1 MLVQN
6 DFLELALARPG
17 SEIHKNRIRRLIGSR
32 IADPAKGKHH
42 KHHIAPASWHPEHA
56 KNKKN
61 LVRLTHREHFVIHK
75 MLHRAFPED
84 VSMSRAFHLMSTF
97 GVGSC
102 KGTRRFA
109 SSKQYSESRK
119 WVSAEMSANNP
130 MKRVEVKAKKSAWE
144 KANYDNKPDDAG
156 NNYKKNN
163 PMRDPE
169 KIKKMVETR
178 RKNGSYTRKTSTRDV
193 TNSGKPTNVIRRFTY
208 NNPMRDPVF
217 AGKLIERMKNNN
229 PMRDPEVARKSGTA
243 SARTRSS
250 YEYWFK
256 NTLIPKFIGDIE
268 CLKRDIINGR
278 TLKYIME
285 THDLK
290 RDFAVSCIK
299 RIKENE
305 NATSRATS

>member
-1 MLVQN
+1 MLDQN

-32 IADPAKGKHH
+32 LSDPAKGKHH
-42 KHHIAPASWHPEHA
+42 KHHIAPSSWYPEHA

-102 KGTRRFA
+102 KGTQRFA

-130 MKRVEVKAKKSAWE
+130 MKRAEVKAKKSAWE

-169 KIKKMVETR
+169 KIKKMVEAR
-178 RKNGSYTRKTSTRDV
+178 RKNGSYSRNTAAHLIS
-193 TNSGKPTNVIRRFTY
+193 NSGKARTRMRK
-208 NNPMRDPVF
+208 NNPMRDPII
-217 AGKLIERMKNNN
+217 AK
-229 PMRDPEVARKSGTA
+229 KSGES
-243 SARTRSS
+243 SAKTRSS
-250 YEYWFK
+250 YDYWFK
-256 NTLIPKFIGDIE
+256 NVLIPKFTGSVDY
-268 CLKRDIINGR
+268 LKRDIAEGR
-278 TLKYIME
+278 SLKYIME